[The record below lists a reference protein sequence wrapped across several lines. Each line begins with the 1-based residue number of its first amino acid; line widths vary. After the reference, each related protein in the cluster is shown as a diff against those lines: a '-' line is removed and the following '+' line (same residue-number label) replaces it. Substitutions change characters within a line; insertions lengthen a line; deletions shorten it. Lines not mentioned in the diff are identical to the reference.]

1 MMDLT
6 GTLAFVLY
14 TVFMTSQTAG
24 LNETT
29 LSAKPLL
36 PPEFSCPLGEFRCGN
51 SSVCLEQ
58 SKQCND
64 KEDCENGED
73 EKHCGDVG
81 GWGHNFDKTVQVSKH
96 EPPRPDVCILPDVP
110 APCNCTHETR
120 VYCDGK
126 GLHTVPTDIP
136 INTTKLFVQDNNIT
150 VVMNASF
157 VNNTK
162 LVSLILER
170 NNIQVIQRN
179 AFKGLRSLTKLY
191 LNHNYLEMLEPFT
204 FKDLRN
210 LTWLYLDN
218 NRITTLRHQTF
229 IGLQSLYWLDLR
241 QNRISQLRGEVVCE
255 DMPSLQ
261 WMELDQNKIE
271 RLYPEM
277 FAGCANLEILR
288 LRNNSIT
295 SITRRVLDTLSGLE
309 DLDLSWNQI
318 SEFPDAAFQNMQV
331 LLSLDVSMNPIERL
345 QLDLFDGL
353 VNLTS
358 LDLRGLTIH
367 NISYRLF
374 RKLKNLNFIYFS
386 QFRYCGFA
394 PHVRI
399 CKPNTDGISSF
410 ENLLAN
416 VILRMAVWVVAI
428 LICLGNTSVMIGRSV
443 MKQENKVHS
452 LFIRNLCASDL
463 IMGIYL
469 LIIGSKDHVYR
480 DVYNQYAQEWKQSYS
495 CHITGFFG
503 MLSAEVTVLL
513 LTYMSVERFLC
524 VVFPYRESHPNVRQ
538 AGTVIAIIWVTG
550 LTLAAMPFTSST
562 YFGNFYGS
570 NGVCFP
576 LHLHEPYGAGWEYS
590 AFVFL
595 GINFTSLTIILCAYI
610 GMFISIHRTR
620 RSVKSPLSLL
630 SDMSFAK
637 RFFFIVLTD
646 SLVWIPITV
655 LKFLALTNAP
665 ISGSMYAWIVIFI
678 LPINSAINPILYS
691 LTTRTFTNMLG
702 NLVEKSPFRPVK
714 AKCASDGG
722 HRDEVSAITGTTGL
736 PLKHTRYHRGK
747 RSQSETES
755 SVSVANTSPLA
766 TVHTPDA
773 TVPATVDG
781 EMTVRFSKFSLD
793 SVPEMPSNEEEDWDF
808 GYGISDICGHLTISC
823 GKRLVTTIHEHS
835 VLAPDKVSVKSEQ
848 KSDEISEDYQETT
861 CTDTHAETIEL

>member
-1 MMDLT
+1 MLGLT
-6 GTLAFVLY
+6 GTVTFVLA
-14 TVFMTSQTAG
+14 TAFMALQTEG
-24 LNETT
+24 LNETV
-29 LSAKPLL
+29 LSAKPFL
-36 PPEFSCPLGEFRCGN
+36 PPGFPCPIGEFPCGN

-58 SKQCND
+58 SKHCD
-64 KEDCENGED
+64 GVEDCENGAD
-73 EKHCGDVG
+73 ERNCGDIT
-81 GWGHNFDKTVQVSKH
+81 GWGHDFDKTVQVFDWDSYQ
-96 EPPRPDVCILPDVP
+96 PPRADICILPDVP
-110 APCNCTHETR
+110 APCNCSHETR

-136 INTTKLFVQDNNIT
+136 TNTTKLYVQDNNIT
-150 VVMNASF
+150 VVMNESF
-157 VNNTK
+157 INYTK
-162 LVSLILER
+162 LVSLNLQR
-170 NNIQVIQRN
+170 NNIRVIQRS
-179 AFKGLRSLTKLY
+179 AFKGLRNLQKLY
-191 LNHNYLEMLEPFT
+191 LNYNLLETLEPFT
-204 FKDLRN
+204 FKDMKT
-210 LTWLYLDN
+210 LTWLYLDD
-218 NRITTLRHQTF
+218 NRITTLQHQTF
-229 IGLQSLYWLDLR
+229 FGLQSLFWLDLR
-241 QNRISQLRGEVVCE
+241 ENRISHLRGEAFCE
-255 DMPSLQ
+255 DMPSLR
-261 WMELDQNKIE
+261 WMELDQNRIQ
-271 RLYPEM
+271 RLCPEM
-277 FAGCANLEILR
+277 FAGCANLTILR

-295 SITRRVLDTLSGLE
+295 SITRRALDTLTGLE
-309 DLDLSWNQI
+309 DLDLSWNQVSVI
-318 SEFPDAAFQNMQV
+318 PDDAFKNMQM
-331 LLSLDVSMNPIERL
+331 LLSLNLSMNPIERL

-353 VNLTS
+353 ANLTS
-358 LDLRGLTIH
+358 LDLGGLTMH
-367 NISYRLF
+367 NLSYRLF
-374 RKLKNLNFIYFS
+374 RNLKKLDFIYFS

-394 PHVRI
+394 PHVRS
-399 CKPNTDGISSF
+399 CKPNTDGISSL

-428 LICLGNTSVMIGRSV
+428 LICLGNTSVMIGRTV

-538 AGTVIAIIWVTG
+538 AGTVIAIIWVAG
-550 LTLAAMPFTSST
+550 VTLAAIPFTSSM

-576 LHLHEPYGAGWEYS
+576 LHLHEPYGNGWEYS
-590 AFVFL
+590 AFIFL
-595 GINFTSLTIILCAYI
+595 GINFTSLTVILFAYI

-620 RSVKSPLSLL
+620 RSLKSPLSLL

-655 LKFLALTNAP
+655 MKFMALTNAP
-665 ISGSMYAWIVIFI
+665 ISGSLYAWIVIFI

-714 AKCASDGG
+714 AKCPTDGG
-722 HRDEVSAITGTTGL
+722 HRDEVSATTGTTGL
-736 PLKHTRYHRGK
+736 SLKHTRYHRGK
-747 RSQSETES
+747 RCQSETES
-755 SVSVANTSPLA
+755 SMSMANTSPLA
-766 TVHTPDA
+766 TIHTPDVG
-773 TVPATVDG
+773 VPTVDG

-793 SVPEMPSNEEEDWDF
+793 SVPEIPSNEEEDWDF
-808 GYGISDICGHLTISC
+808 GYGISDICTISC
-823 GKRLVTTIHEHS
+823 GRRLVTTICEHS
-835 VLAPDKVSVKSEQ
+835 ISDKASVKSEQ
-848 KSDEISEDYQETT
+848 KSEEITEDCQESKYTDTDTETT
-861 CTDTHAETIEL
+861 GL

>member
-1 MMDLT
+1 MVDLT
-6 GTLAFVLY
+6 WTLSLVLV
-14 TVFMTSQTAG
+14 TIFMPSQTAG
-24 LNETT
+24 LNETI
-29 LSAKPLL
+29 LSAKPFL
-36 PPEFSCPLGEFRCGN
+36 PPESPCPIGEFPCGN

-58 SKQCND
+58 SKQCD
-64 KEDCENGED
+64 GEEDCENGAD
-73 EKHCGDVG
+73 ERNCGDHT
-81 GWGHNFDKTVQVSKH
+81 GWGHDFDKIVPVPGWGVYQ
-96 EPPRPDVCILPDVP
+96 PPRADICLLPDVP
-110 APCNCTHETR
+110 APCNCSHETR

-126 GLHTVPTDIP
+126 GLHAVPSDIP
-136 INTTKLFVQDNNIT
+136 INTTKLYVQDNSIT

-157 VNNTK
+157 VNYTK
-162 LVSLILER
+162 LETLNLQR
-170 NNIQVIQRN
+170 NNIRVIQRS
-179 AFKGLRSLTKLY
+179 AFKGLRNLKKLY
-191 LNHNYLEMLEPFT
+191 LNHNFLEMLDPFT
-204 FKDLRN
+204 FEDLRN
-210 LTWLYLDN
+210 LTWLYLDD
-218 NRITTLRHQTF
+218 NRIITLQHQTF
-229 IGLQSLYWLDLR
+229 IGLQSLFWLDLR
-241 QNRISQLRGEVVCE
+241 KNRISHLRGEAFCE
-255 DMPSLQ
+255 DMPSLR
-261 WMELDQNKIE
+261 WMELDQNRIE
-271 RLYPEM
+271 RLCPEM
-277 FAGCANLEILR
+277 FAGCANLTILR

-295 SITRRVLDTLSGLE
+295 SITRRALDTLTGLE

-318 SEFPDAAFQNMQV
+318 REFPDAAFKNMQV
-331 LLSLDVSMNPIERL
+331 LLSLNVSMNPTKRL
-345 QLDLFDGL
+345 QLDLLDGL
-353 VNLTS
+353 ANLTS
-358 LDLRGLTIH
+358 LDLRGLTIN

-374 RKLKNLNFIYFS
+374 RNLKNLNFIYFS

-394 PHVRI
+394 PHVRS

-428 LICLGNTSVMIGRSV
+428 LICLGNTSVMIGRTV

-538 AGTVIAIIWVTG
+538 AGTVIAIIWITG
-550 LTLAAMPFTSST
+550 LTLAALPFTSST

-590 AFVFL
+590 AFIFL

-646 SLVWIPITV
+646 SMVWIPITV
-655 LKFLALTNAP
+655 MKFMALTNAP
-665 ISGSMYAWIVIFI
+665 ISGSLYAWIVIFI

-702 NLVEKSPFRPVK
+702 NLVEKTPFRPVK
-714 AKCASDGG
+714 AKCTTDGG
-722 HRDEVSAITGTTGL
+722 HRDEVSATTGTTGL
-736 PLKHTRYHRGK
+736 SLKHARYYRGK

-755 SVSVANTSPLA
+755 SMSVATTSPLA
-766 TVHTPDA
+766 TVHTPD
-773 TVPATVDG
+773 VSVATVDG

-793 SVPEMPSNEEEDWDF
+793 SVPELPSHEEEDWDF
-808 GYGISDICGHLTISC
+808 GYGISDICTISC
-823 GKRLVTTIHEHS
+823 GKRLVTTICEHS
-835 VLAPDKVSVKSEQ
+835 VSDNTFVESGQ
-848 KSDEISEDYQETT
+848 KCEEIAEERQETT
-861 CTDTHAETIEL
+861 CGETETTGL

>member
-1 MMDLT
+1 MARRMNPCTRVTVGSPVYDEINTVLTEKLQSTSVQVMMDLT

-14 TVFMTSQTAG
+14 TVFVTSQTAG

-81 GWGHNFDKTVQVSKH
+81 GWGHNFDKTVQVSKY
-96 EPPRPDVCILPDVP
+96 EPPRPDICILPDVP

-162 LVSLILER
+162 LVSL
-170 NNIQVIQRN
+170 
-179 AFKGLRSLTKLY
+179 
-191 LNHNYLEMLEPFT
+191 
-204 FKDLRN
+204 
-210 LTWLYLDN
+210 YLDN

-229 IGLQSLYWLDLR
+229 IGLQSLYWL
-241 QNRISQLRGEVVCE
+241 
-255 DMPSLQ
+255 
-261 WMELDQNKIE
+261 ELDQNKIE

-277 FAGCANLEILR
+277 FAGCENLEILR

-309 DLDLSWNQI
+309 DLD
-318 SEFPDAAFQNMQV
+318 
-331 LLSLDVSMNPIERL
+331 VSMNPIERL

-358 LDLRGLTIH
+358 L
-367 NISYRLF
+367 
-374 RKLKNLNFIYFS
+374 YFS

-399 CKPNTDGISSF
+399 CKPNTDGISSL

-428 LICLGNTSVMIGRSV
+428 LICLGNTSVMIGRTV

-722 HRDEVSAITGTTGL
+722 HRDE
-736 PLKHTRYHRGK
+736 GK